1 MSALTT
7 RYMRVILFAA
17 ASLALNAALLAGA
30 IPLVW
35 YSR

>member
-1 MSALTT
+1 MNTSIA
-7 RYMRVILFAA
+7 RNMRVILFAV
-17 ASLALNAALLAGA
+17 ASLALNAALLAGT